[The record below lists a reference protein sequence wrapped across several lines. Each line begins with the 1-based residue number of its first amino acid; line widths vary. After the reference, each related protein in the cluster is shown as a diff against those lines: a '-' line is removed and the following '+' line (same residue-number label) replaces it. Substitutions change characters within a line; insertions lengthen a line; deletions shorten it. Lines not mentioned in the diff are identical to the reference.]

1 MSISILGIGTVS
13 ALGCGIESLKVGLEG
28 RVKPAIE
35 EHKIVTAAGEDSL
48 KVYTAGVT
56 GLDRFVARPALRR
69 IGRFIQMALLSSF
82 LAVEDSGVILEDRTR
97 IGIIFGSGYGPL
109 QTTFSFLDSLID
121 FGDKCASPTLFANSV
136 HNSLA
141 SHVSI
146 LLKVQGPCLTV
157 TCFEQTT
164 CSVMST
170 AINWLNEGSAD
181 YVLAGV
187 GDEYC
192 DVRGY
197 ATLLSGSSGCSDI
210 RPLSFDECSYLPG
223 EGFAAFLLGK
233 GPTDRGYCRL
243 IRSETGRKEI
253 SGDHETLFL
262 AANGDKETGRFYKP
276 LTDNR
281 RKVRAYSPLYG
292 GMPTGD
298 GFDIAIAALSLKE
311 GVVYPFSEQID
322 ETAGNS
328 GSTGSNT
335 GSNTKIS
342 CIGFNRHGT
351 YSLFTLAK

>member
-1 MSISILGIGTVS
+1 MSISVLGIGTVS
-13 ALGCGIESLKVGLEG
+13 ALGCGIETLRAGLEG
-28 RVKPAIE
+28 RVKPAIGK
-35 EHKIVTAAGEDSL
+35 HKIVTAGGEDSL

-69 IGRFIQMALLSSF
+69 IDRFIQMALLSSF

-141 SHVSI
+141 SNVSI
-146 LLKVQGPCLTV
+146 LLKLQGPCLTV

-164 CSVMST
+164 CAVMST
-170 AINWLNEGSAD
+170 AINWLHDGSAD

-233 GPTDRGYCRL
+233 GPADRSYCRMT
-243 IRSETGRKEI
+243 RSETGRKEI
-253 SGDHETLFL
+253 SGDHEVLFL

-281 RKVRAYSPLYG
+281 RSVSAYSPLYG
-292 GMPTGD
+292 GMPAGN
-298 GFDIAIAALSLKE
+298 GFDIAIAALSLKT
-311 GVVYPFSEQID
+311 GVIYPSPSQI
-322 ETAGNS
+322 ENTAC
-328 GSTGSNT
+328 STGNT
-335 GSNTKIS
+335 GSSEIS
-342 CIGFNRHGT
+342 CIGFDRNGT
-351 YSLFTLAK
+351 YSLLTLAK

>member
-1 MSISILGIGTVS
+1 MSIPVLGIGTVS
-13 ALGCGIESLKVGLEG
+13 ALGCGIETLKSGLEG
-28 RVKPAIE
+28 KVKPAIE
-35 EHKIVTAAGEDSL
+35 EHKITTADGEASL
-48 KVYTAGVT
+48 KVYTAGVS

-69 IGRFIQMALLSSF
+69 MDRFIQMALLSSY
-82 LAVEDSGVILEDRTR
+82 LAIEDSGVTLGDRTR

-164 CSVMST
+164 FSVMTT
-170 AINWLNEGSAD
+170 AINWLREGTAD

-197 ATLLSGSSGCSDI
+197 ATLLSGSRGCTDI
-210 RPLSFDECSYLPG
+210 MPFSFDDCSYLPG

-233 GPTDRGYCRL
+233 APTDRAYCNL
-243 IRSETGRKEI
+243 IRCETRRGEI

-262 AANGDKETGRFYKP
+262 AANGDKDTGRFYKP
-276 LTDNR
+276 LANNSR
-281 RKVRAYSPLYG
+281 VQAYSPLYG
-292 GMPTGD
+292 GMPVGN

-311 GVVYPFSEQID
+311 GIVYPFPEQID
-322 ETAGNS
+322 DIAGNA
-328 GSTGSNT
+328 GNT
-335 GSNTKIS
+335 EIS
-342 CIGFNRHGT
+342 CIGFDRNGT
-351 YSLFTLAK
+351 YSLFTLSNQIGLRGNK

>member
-1 MSISILGIGTVS
+1 MSIAVLGIGTVS
-13 ALGCGIESLKVGLEG
+13 ALGCGIETLKTGLEG
-28 RVKPAIE
+28 KVKPAIE
-35 EHKIVTAAGEDSL
+35 EHKIATADGETSL
-48 KVYTAGVT
+48 KVYTAGVS
-56 GLDRFVARPALRR
+56 GLDRFVSRQALRR
-69 IGRFIQMALLSSF
+69 MDRFIQMALLSSY
-82 LAVEDSGVILEDRTR
+82 LAIEDSGVTLGDRTR

-164 CSVMST
+164 FSVMTT
-170 AINWLNEGSAD
+170 AINWLREGTAD

-197 ATLLSGSSGCSDI
+197 ATLLSGSRGCTDI
-210 RPLSFDECSYLPG
+210 MPLSFDECSYLPG

-233 GPTDRGYCRL
+233 APTDRAYCNL
-243 IRSETGRKEI
+243 IRCETRRGEI

-262 AANGDKETGRFYKP
+262 AANGDKDTGRFYKP
-276 LTDNR
+276 LANNSR
-281 RKVRAYSPLYG
+281 VQAYSPLYG
-292 GMPTGD
+292 GMPVGN

-311 GVVYPFSEQID
+311 GIVYPFPEQID
-322 ETAGNS
+322 DIAGNS
-328 GSTGSNT
+328 GNT
-335 GSNTKIS
+335 EIS
-342 CIGFNRHGT
+342 CIGFDRNGT
-351 YSLFTLAK
+351 YSLFTLSNQIGLRGNK